1 MSFEIPD
8 DYGYLDSHE
17 WIRVDD
23 GVGEI
28 GITDFAQDELGDI
41 IFLEL
46 PEVGATLDQ
55 GDQFGSVESI
65 KALSE
70 LYAPM
75 SGRVTGVNDRLFDE
89 PELVNRDPYGDGW
102 MLRIEI
108 TAEDEFADLSSAA
121 EYGDQIA

>member
-1 MSFEIPD
+1 MTFEIPD
-8 DYGYLDSHE
+8 DYGYLESHE

-41 IFLEL
+41 IFIEL
-46 PEVGATLDQ
+46 PEVGATFDQ
-55 GDQFGSVESI
+55 EDQFGSVESI

-70 LYAPM
+70 LYVPM
-75 SGRVTGVNDRLFDE
+75 SGRVTEVNDQLFDE
-89 PELVNRDPYGDGW
+89 PELVNEDPYGDGW

-108 TAEDEFADLSSAA
+108 TAEDEFADLLSAA
-121 EYGDQIA
+121 EYSDQI